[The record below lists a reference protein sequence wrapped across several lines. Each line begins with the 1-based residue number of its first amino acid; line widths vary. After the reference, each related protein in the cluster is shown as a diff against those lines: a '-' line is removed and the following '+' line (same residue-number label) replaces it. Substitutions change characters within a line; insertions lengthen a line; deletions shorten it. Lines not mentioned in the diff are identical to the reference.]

1 MFGILNSKRNIQS
14 FYRNNMTNFKNNV
27 AVITGAAS
35 GIGKAIAEKCLEH
48 EMLLVLADINKEK
61 LEEVENNFKKN
72 KSSRII
78 SVITNVANE
87 NDIYQLTEKT
97 LSEFGKINFLFNNAG
112 IAGAL
117 GPIWEQS
124 STSIENVMRTN
135 LLGTIYGLKAIV
147 PIMLKQNDQCYIVN
161 TSAGAGLLTGK
172 GLSAY
177 KASKHAITAIS
188 EVLYGDLKQINSN
201 IHVSLLIPHWVNTQM
216 PNSIDVSDPGIINDH
231 LEHLQKFGMNASNVA
246 EIVFAGVSK
255 KQFYI
260 FTNPEVHI
268 PKIKQRMEAIL
279 AIELPV

>member
-1 MFGILNSKRNIQS
+1 
-14 FYRNNMTNFKNNV
+14 MTNFKNTV

-78 SVITNVANE
+78 SVITNVADE
-87 NDIYQLTEKT
+87 NDIYRLTEKT

-112 IAGAL
+112 IARAL

-147 PIMLKQNDQCYIVN
+147 PIMLKQNDQCYIFK
-161 TSAGAGLLTGK
+161 TAGNR
-172 GLSAY
+172 SY
-177 KASKHAITAIS
+177 RP
-188 EVLYGDLKQINSN
+188 SN
-201 IHVSLLIPHWVNTQM
+201 GCLDDNI
-216 PNSIDVSDPGIINDH
+216 
-231 LEHLQKFGMNASNVA
+231 
-246 EIVFAGVSK
+246 
-255 KQFYI
+255 
-260 FTNPEVHI
+260 
-268 PKIKQRMEAIL
+268 
-279 AIELPV
+279 

>member
-1 MFGILNSKRNIQS
+1 MN
-14 FYRNNMTNFKNNV
+14 NFKDNV

-48 EMLLVLADINKEK
+48 EMTIVLADINKEK
-61 LEEVENNFKKN
+61 LEEVANYLKKDTR
-72 KSSRII
+72 SQIL
-78 SVITNVANE
+78 SVTTNVADE

-97 LSEFGKINFLFNNAG
+97 ISEFGKINFLFNNAG

-124 STSIENVMRTN
+124 SSSIKNVMCTN
-135 LLGTIYGLKAIV
+135 ILGTIYGIKAIV

-188 EVLYGDLKQINSN
+188 EVLYADLKQINSN

-216 PNSIDVSDPGIINDH
+216 PHSIDESDLDTINVH
-231 LEHLQKFGMNASNVA
+231 LEHLQKFGMCASDVA
-246 EIVFAGVSK
+246 EIVFSGINK

-260 FTNPEVHI
+260 FTNPDEHL
-268 PKIKQRMEAIL
+268 PKIKKRMEAIL
-279 AIELPV
+279 ATDYPG